1 MTLVYKKHTP
11 LVSTTTITDII
22 YLSKKLFNGSERQK
36 MILSQFFVDFKIVSV
51 TKKVIQ
57 SAFVSPMTD
66 FEDAVQAFVAKGK
79 RAKLIITR
87 NTKDYELSPVKAV
100 TPSDFVAMVRRRE
113 KS

>member
-1 MTLVYKKHTP
+1 MRVLIDTNVILDVIGKREPFYADSYEAMTLVYKKHTP
-11 LVSTTTITDII
+11 LVSTTTITD
-22 YLSKKLFNGSERQK
+22 
-36 MILSQFFVDFKIVSV
+36 
-51 TKKVIQ
+51 
-57 SAFVSPMTD
+57 
-66 FEDAVQAFVAKGK
+66 FEDAVQAFAAKGK